1 MMRISKMGNVYF
13 TIINAQ
19 ITFCYLLAR
28 RLLPLNSYS
37 LKKKKKKALSFEL

>member
-28 RLLPLNSYS
+28 WLLPLNS
-37 LKKKKKKALSFEL
+37 